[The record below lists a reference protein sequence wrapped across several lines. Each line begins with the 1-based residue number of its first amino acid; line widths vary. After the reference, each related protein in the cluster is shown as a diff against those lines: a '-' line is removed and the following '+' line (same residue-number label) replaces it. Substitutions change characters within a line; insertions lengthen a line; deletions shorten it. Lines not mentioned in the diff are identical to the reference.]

1 MLIHAVL
8 NPMNTVSKLSFDIV
22 DTLAVLAGER
32 KWSDDRFLFNIE
44 AYTIIVDIPSVKA
57 VKRGPRGL
65 KKERR
70 LHSVNRRMIEL

>member
-22 DTLAVLAGER
+22 DTLASLAGER